1 MKVDRY
7 TKIVLTIIAI
17 CLVYQQVQPH
27 ILPRAA
33 LAADTM
39 DVRIVDSY
47 VPLDTNLASVGGHTI
62 LRSGRGKHFGVRGAD
77 QSIVPIHW
85 GEVSVGP

>member
-1 MKVDRY
+1 MKVDRF

-17 CLVYQQVQPH
+17 CLVYQQIQPH
-27 ILPRAA
+27 IFPRPA
-33 LAADTM
+33 LAADTL
-39 DVRIVDSY
+39 DVRIVDAY

-62 LRSGRGKHFGVRGAD
+62 LRSGGGKNFGVRGAD

-85 GEVSVGP
+85 GEVSVAP